1 MSTTYSEIYSTKLR
15 EQSKILKGENNSPS
29 KNKSQ
34 YVTLIKKFKKKERS
48 SSMTKMKVKP
58 RRINAK
64 ILKMSKSNFNYK
76 NKTKK
81 KTKSKQKLEN
91 SQKLKMD
98 FSKEEKN
105 ERINTIN
112 QRNQKYNNG
121 KSKSME
127 NYEKGLNDYSTRQN
141 ENDIRS
147 KIKYDLENLNKNKND
162 DYIFYKTLQNNN
174 YNNYVKISKTYN
186 DNSFKKYFDIFKLKQ
201 QAIKARDEI
210 KYNFWN
216 INKSNLNLHK
226 NSDINKMLFKIN
238 TFSDYLPNKTKTLFK
253 AKKLKEDLENT
264 INGNYRAYSSQNLRN
279 KQNHFLNGNL
289 KEKKENNK
297 NDGNYERNNDN
308 DNDNN
313 NDNNEVNNFSYHF
326 FDKNIKMPKKIK
338 KYANTNCTNYTN
350 CTNTEMS
357 KTINENN
364 LKGKLE
370 KRNDKNM
377 FRNNTNISTDN
388 YKTNKITLNN
398 PGTDTSLIGVFSPKI
413 YIQKYKNEFKDY
425 NSNYLNSITQENSK
439 LANLLMRIPSNRKN
453 KERSYDLMDYIA
465 KLSKNNIKKDFL
477 PNKKSFNNFE
487 PIYPINK
494 CINLIKI
501 QNNQ

>member
-34 YVTLIKKFKKKERS
+34 FVTLIKKFKKKERS

-98 FSKEEKN
+98 FSNEEKN

-112 QRNQKYNNG
+112 QRKQKYNNG

-127 NYEKGLNDYSTRQN
+127 NYEKGLNDYKSRKN
-141 ENDIRS
+141 ENDIRNIILS
-147 KIKYDLENLNKNKND
+147 DLNNLNNNNTD

-216 INKSNLNLHK
+216 INKSNLNFHKDK
-226 NSDINKMLFKIN
+226 NSEINKMLFKNN
-238 TFSDYLPNKTKTLFK
+238 TFSDYLPKKTKTLFK
-253 AKKLKEDLENT
+253 AKKLKDDLENT

-338 KYANTNCTNYTN
+338 KYTNCANY
-350 CTNTEMS
+350 TNTEMS
-357 KTINENN
+357 KTINEKK
-364 LKGKLE
+364 LKE
-370 KRNDKNM
+370 KHEKKNDKNI
-377 FRNNTNISTDN
+377 FRNKTNISTDN
-388 YKTNKITLNN
+388 YKTIKNTLNN
-398 PGTDTSLIGVFSPKI
+398 PVTETSLIGIFSPKI

-425 NSNYLNSITQENSK
+425 NNNYLNSITQENLK
-439 LANLLMRIPSNRKN
+439 LTNLLKRIPSNRKN
-453 KERSYDLMDYIA
+453 KERSYDLMDYITR
-465 KLSKNNIKKDFL
+465 LSKNTIKKEFL
-477 PNKKSFNNFE
+477 PNKNSFNNFE

-494 CINLIKI
+494 CVNLIKI
-501 QNNQ
+501 QNNE

>member
-112 QRNQKYNNG
+112 QRKQKYNNG

-147 KIKYDLENLNKNKND
+147 KVIYDLENLNKNRND
-162 DYIFYKTLQNNN
+162 DYIYYKTLQNNI

-226 NSDINKMLFKIN
+226 DKNTEINKMLFKNN
-238 TFSDYLPNKTKTLFK
+238 TFSDYLPKKTKTLFK

-338 KYANTNCTNYTN
+338 KYTNCANY
-350 CTNTEMS
+350 TNTEMS
-357 KTINENN
+357 KTINEKN
-364 LKGKLE
+364 LKE
-370 KRNDKNM
+370 KYEKKKDKNI
-377 FRNNTNISTDN
+377 FRNKTNISTDN
-388 YKTNKITLNN
+388 YKTIKNTLNN
-398 PGTDTSLIGVFSPKI
+398 PVTETSLIGIFSPKI

-425 NSNYLNSITQENSK
+425 NNNYLNSITQENLK
-439 LANLLMRIPSNRKN
+439 LTNLLKRIPSNRKN
-453 KERSYDLMDYIA
+453 KERSYDLMDYIT
-465 KLSKNNIKKDFL
+465 KLSKNNIKNDFL
-477 PNKKSFNNFE
+477 PNKKSFNDFE

-494 CINLIKI
+494 CINLISI

>member
-1 MSTTYSEIYSTKLR
+1 
-15 EQSKILKGENNSPS
+15 
-29 KNKSQ
+29 
-34 YVTLIKKFKKKERS
+34 
-48 SSMTKMKVKP
+48 MTKMKVKP

-112 QRNQKYNNG
+112 QRNQKNNNT
-121 KSKSME
+121 KSKSMK
-127 NYEKGLNDYSTRQN
+127 NYEKGLKDYSTRKN
-141 ENDIRS
+141 GNDIRNIILS
-147 KIKYDLENLNKNKND
+147 DLDNINNNKND

-174 YNNYVKISKTYN
+174 YNNYVKTCKTYN

-216 INKSNLNLHK
+216 INKSNLNLYRDK
-226 NSDINKMLFKIN
+226 NSEINKMFIKNN
-238 TFSDYLPNKTKTLFK
+238 TFSDYLPKKTKTLFK
-253 AKKLKEDLENT
+253 AKKLKEELENT
-264 INGNYRAYSSQNLRN
+264 ITGNYRPYSSQTLRN
-279 KQNHFLNGNL
+279 KQSYLLNRTL
-289 KEKKENNK
+289 KEKNQNKENKENNK
-297 NDGNYERNNDN
+297 NIGNDN
-308 DNDNN
+308 D
-313 NDNNEVNNFSYHF
+313 EVNNFSYHF
-326 FDKNIKMPKKIK
+326 FDKNLKMPKKIK